1 MFEKK
6 LSDTEKKR
14 LDKEAK
20 KKNKAEKKNSTRGSK
35 AVTILKTLLIPALF
49 AGIVSLLIY
58 MAMENKAAEAE
69 LKGQVVIAKVD
80 VAANTTVKPDEV
92 DKYFEVV
99 TVERTAISDS
109 AYKSIGELPKESFY
123 IESALKKSQMVY
135 KGSCNQRFRFG

>member
-58 MAMENKAAEAE
+58 MA
-69 LKGQVVIAKVD
+69 
-80 VAANTTVKPDEV
+80 
-92 DKYFEVV
+92 
-99 TVERTAISDS
+99 
-109 AYKSIGELPKESFY
+109 
-123 IESALKKSQMVY
+123 SQRC
-135 KGSCNQRFRFG
+135 KR